1 MRFGIVIWSFIC
13 AFCLIHTVMF
23 MIEGNGDTAILFCT
37 GFMVSLYLF
46 IAKTVQYI
54 KEDYPEQI
62 NIKLQQTTKEK
73 DE

>member
-1 MRFGIVIWSFIC
+1 MRFGIIIWSFIC
-13 AFCLIHTVMF
+13 SFCLLHTVSF
-23 MIEGNGDTAILFCT
+23 MIEGNGDTAILFGT

-62 NIKLQQTTKEK
+62 NIKLQQNTNEK
-73 DE
+73 YK

>member
-1 MRFGIVIWSFIC
+1 MRLGIVLWSFIC
-13 AFCLIHTVMF
+13 SFCLIHSIMF
-23 MIEGNGDTAILFCT
+23 LIEGKGDSAILFGT
-37 GFMVSLYLF
+37 GFMVALYLF

-62 NIKLQQTTKEK
+62 NIKLQQNTKEK

>member
-1 MRFGIVIWSFIC
+1 MRFGIIIWSFIC
-13 AFCLIHTVMF
+13 SFCLLHTVSF
-23 MIEGNGDTAILFCT
+23 MIEENGDTAILFGT

-62 NIKLQQTTKEK
+62 NIKIQQNTNEK
-73 DE
+73 YK

>member
-1 MRFGIVIWSFIC
+1 MRFGIIIWSFVC
-13 AFCLIHTVMF
+13 SFCLLHAVSF
-23 MIEGNGDTAILFCT
+23 MIEGNGDTSILFGT

-62 NIKLQQTTKEK
+62 NIKLQQNTKEK

>member
-1 MRFGIVIWSFIC
+1 
-13 AFCLIHTVMF
+13 
-23 MIEGNGDTAILFCT
+23 MIEGNGDTAILFGT

-62 NIKLQQTTKEK
+62 NIKIQQNTNEKYKWALQLFLPVTMDGLE
-73 DE
+73 

>member
-1 MRFGIVIWSFIC
+1 
-13 AFCLIHTVMF
+13 
-23 MIEGNGDTAILFCT
+23 MIEGNGDTAILFGT

-62 NIKLQQTTKEK
+62 NIKLQQNTKEK
-73 DE
+73 YKWALQLFLPVTMDGLE

>member
-1 MRFGIVIWSFIC
+1 MRFGIILWSFIC

-23 MIEGNGDTAILFCT
+23 LIEGRADTAIGFCT
-37 GFMVSLYLF
+37 GFMIALYLF

-54 KEDYPEQI
+54 KEDYPAQLRVKI
-62 NIKLQQTTKEK
+62 NTKEK

>member
-1 MRFGIVIWSFIC
+1 
-13 AFCLIHTVMF
+13 
-23 MIEGNGDTAILFCT
+23 MIEGNGDTAILFGT

-62 NIKLQQTTKEK
+62 NIKLQQNTKEK